1 MTDMTDIELYYDQFN
16 ILKDRCRQIV
26 DLLCKCD
33 ILFLSSVCVDRTLE
47 NIENS
52 KTFFSLLDLSYKIC
66 DLAVNLVREESLNY
80 IGPIIFQ
87 KTGNRKKLENILDSE
102 SKNEWLS
109 LKELFCLFSESGL
122 KNDLKY
128 FLFQVFNNYVIA
140 ENIYESVKVKDF
152 GTFEKVVANN
162 NIDFVSLYGSILKR
176 LIAHSKY
183 MRHIGFY
190 KCYDRQEVL
199 ENYQLP
205 DHIMVEE
212 DIERFIKNKSKKEKR
227 DFIVREFIMEFGGE
241 SLESDDVED
250 SLILFDYSSS
260 EIEDLYFV
268 KSMMAPGSI
277 YYQENYANR
286 VSELLILLNKS
297 KTGFQIRPS
306 EIVQKY
312 VSLRKSDLLE
322 VIGRKINTYIPLQEK
337 QASNETKS
345 ENHQVLSE
353 STPKSNITTS
363 LKEGQNEDEN
373 QWWSIPNDFFIN
385 FSKYINTTCQHGNT
399 LKEEVWMEEYTDE
412 TRKRKKRL
420 DPNASAKL
428 TKVIEWLAT
437 KDYIGNTHKEKN
449 KLVLAISGMCP
460 DPNMVFEPISL
471 DTYKAVQYI
480 IVLAQS
486 VCTNLNI
493 ASFKKCF
500 VSESKWKWR
509 SVQSNRCMDYRDII
523 KKIYNS
529 RLE

>member
-1 MTDMTDIELYYDQFN
+1 MTDIELYYDQFN

-26 DLLCKCD
+26 DLLRKCD
-33 ILFLSSVCVDRTLE
+33 SIFLSSLCVEHTLE

-66 DLAVNLVREESLNY
+66 DLTVNQVREESLNY

-87 KTGNRKKLENILDSE
+87 KTGNRNKLEKILESE

-109 LKELFCLFSESGL
+109 LKEFFSLFSEPNL
-122 KNDLKY
+122 KGDLKL
-128 FLFQVFNNYVIA
+128 FLFEVFNNYVIA
-140 ENIYESVKVKDF
+140 ENIYESVKGKDF
-152 GTFEKVVANN
+152 GTFEKVVADN
-162 NIDFVSLYGSILKR
+162 NIDFVSLYGNILKR

-183 MRHIGFY
+183 MSKIGLY
-190 KCYDRQEVL
+190 KSFDRQKVL

-212 DIERFIKNKSKKEKR
+212 DIERFIKDKEKR
-227 DFIVREFIMEFGGE
+227 DIIKKELALLFGDSSE
-241 SLESDDVED
+241 NDDVED
-250 SLILFDYSSS
+250 SLLLFDYKSF

-268 KSMMAPGSI
+268 KSMMTPGSV
-277 YYQENYANR
+277 YYQENYAHR
-286 VSELLILLNKS
+286 VSELLLLLNKS
-297 KTGFQIRPS
+297 NTGSQIHPS
-306 EIVQKY
+306 EIVKKY

-322 VIGRKINTYIPLQEK
+322 VIEHNKNVYIPLQEK

-363 LKEGQNEDEN
+363 LKEVQNGDEN

-399 LKEEVWMEEYTDE
+399 LKEGVWMEEYTDE
-412 TRKRKKRL
+412 TRKKKRL

-437 KDYIGNTHKEKN
+437 KDYISNTHKEKN

-460 DPNMVFEPISL
+460 DPNMEFEPISL
-471 DTYKAVQYI
+471 DSYEAVKYI

-486 VCTNLNI
+486 VCTKLNI

-500 VSESKWKWR
+500 VSESNWKWR
-509 SVQSNRCMDYRDII
+509 SVQSNRCMDYRKII
-523 KKIYNS
+523 TKIYNS
-529 RLE
+529 RL